1 MWFDLVLFI
10 FFTFALGSII
20 GSFLNVLVYRIYQ
33 GATIVG
39 RSECPHCQVKLKPQ
53 HLVPIF
59 SWLIL
64 KGRCADCNKKIHIQY
79 PLVEAATGVLFAIT
93 ASIHWSGI
101 MQGSFSIF
109 TLIRDLLFISVL
121 ILCVAFDLRWKLLPV
136 EIMAGMGLIFAAWNV
151 LTKTATLEQTVLAI
165 AVGAGFLGLQYLLTK
180 GRSLGGGD
188 IWLGAMLGAM
198 LGWPGIGVSLYL
210 TYIVGG
216 ITLAVFLAFHVI
228 KRTSRIPF
236 APLLAGGALL
246 ALWVGNWIQTS
257 VLKLLA

>member
-1 MWFDLVLFI
+1 MWFDFALFLLL
-10 FFTFALGSII
+10 TFALGSII

-39 RSECPHCQVKLKPQ
+39 RSECVHCQVKLKPQ
-53 HLVPIF
+53 HLIPVF
-59 SWLIL
+59 SWLML
-64 KGRCADCNKKIHIQY
+64 KGRCADCGKKIHIQY
-79 PLVEAATGVLFAIT
+79 PLVEASTGIIFAIT
-93 ASIHWSGI
+93 AGVHWSGFLL
-101 MQGSFSIF
+101 GSTSIL
-109 TLIRDLLFISVL
+109 TLIRDFLFVSVL
-121 ILCVAFDLRWKLLPV
+121 ILCVTFDLRWKLLPV
-136 EIMAGMGLIFAAWNV
+136 EIMAGAGLVFAAWNI
-151 LTKTATLEQTVLAI
+151 LTKTASIEQTVLAI

-216 ITLAVFLAFHVI
+216 ITLAVFLAFHIV

-246 ALWVGNWIQTS
+246 ALWIGDWIQAT
-257 VLKLLA
+257 VLKVMG